1 MKLRNRVV
9 VVTGASSGL
18 GRAIARE
25 LAGRGAHLVLAARRI
40 DALEDTAR
48 LCRRAGASALVVQ
61 ADVTSEA
68 DVDNVARR
76 ALEAHGR
83 IDIWINNAAV
93 TLFSQLEE
101 APFEEH
107 QRVIETNLFG
117 AMHGARAALPIFRE
131 QHRGILIN
139 VGSVLSEVGH
149 AYVPSYVISKFG
161 IHGLSEALRVEVAD
175 EPNIHICTV
184 IPYTLDTPH
193 FEVAA
198 NRLARAPRA
207 LPPMQSPERVAR
219 VIARL
224 CERPR
229 RLRFVPRSIVAGL
242 ALHAIAP
249 RASERLLLDAL
260 RRYHVNLAG
269 PPPEGMSGNLFESA
283 RAPAHTHG
291 ERSPQI
297 STPRFA
303 AWAATRF
310 VRNELG
316 AAARRMRGWLLP
328 RGARAQAA

>member
-18 GRAIARE
+18 GRAIALE
-25 LAGRGAHLVLAARRI
+25 LARRGARLVLVARRI

-48 LCRRAGASALVVQ
+48 LCRGAGARALVVP
-61 ADVTSEA
+61 ADVTSAA
-68 DVDNVARR
+68 DVEDVAQQ
-76 ALEAHGR
+76 ALDVYGG

-93 TLFSQLEE
+93 TLFSPLEE
-101 APFEEH
+101 APFGEH

-117 AMHGARAALPIFRE
+117 AMHGARAVLPVFRE

-139 VGSVLSEVGH
+139 VGSVLGEVGH
-149 AYVPSYVISKFG
+149 AFVPSYVISKFG
-161 IHGLSEALRVEVAD
+161 VRGLSEALRVEVAD
-175 EPNIHICTV
+175 EPEIHICTV
-184 IPYTLDTPH
+184 LPYTIDTPH

-198 NRLARAPRA
+198 NRVARAPRA
-207 LPPMQSPERVAR
+207 LPPMQSPEHVAR
-219 VIARL
+219 AVARL

-229 RLRFVPRSIVAGL
+229 RLRFVPRAILAGL

-269 PPPEGMSGNLFESA
+269 APPEGVEGNLFEPPQQA
-283 RAPAHTHG
+283 AHTHG
-291 ERSPQI
+291 DRPPQV

-303 AWAATRF
+303 AWAAGRF
-310 VRNELG
+310 VRIELD
-316 AAARRMRGWLLP
+316 AAARRMRGWLP
-328 RGARAQAA
+328 RLARPQAA